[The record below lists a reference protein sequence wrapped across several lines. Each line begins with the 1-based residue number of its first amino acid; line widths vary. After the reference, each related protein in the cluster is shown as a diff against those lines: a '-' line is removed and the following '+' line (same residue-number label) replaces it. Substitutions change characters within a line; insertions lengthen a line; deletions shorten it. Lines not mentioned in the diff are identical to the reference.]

1 MIVLL
6 KRELNNFL
14 NSLIGIIVISVFL
27 IINGL
32 FLWVFPGAY
41 NIFEGGYA
49 SLQPL
54 FDLAP
59 YVFLFIIPAITMRF
73 FADEIKSGTIEML
86 LTKPLTDTQIV
97 LSKWLAGCLLTLLAI
112 IPTLVYYAT
121 VSAYAYAPG
130 VDHGGTL
137 GSYLGLLMLCCAF
150 IAIGLFASSLTDNQ
164 IISFVL
170 AFFISGFFFIGF
182 EMIHSLGVMG
192 QASLFMQGL
201 GILDHYQSMSRG
213 VIDSRD
219 VLYFL
224 GLILFFL
231 LLTRIRLESRKWG
244 GKTLPSNGKKPVQD
258 LRKKHMIGL
267 GLGLLLIVM
276 INLLGYIKFVRL
288 DLTAEKRHT
297 LTHATRSILQEL
309 DDVVYI
315 RVYLEGD
322 FPAGFRRLRNQ
333 TREILD
339 EFRAYTNSIQYEFV
353 NPSKVGDSRQ
363 VQDYYNEL
371 ISKGLEPAQ
380 IQIRADDASSQ
391 QVIFPGAIIR
401 YDGKEIAV
409 PLLQDQMGLPL
420 EEVLNHSA
428 QLLEYAFISHIRQ
441 ITTTDRA
448 TIAMLEGKDG
458 PHPEEMADLVSTLRQ
473 YYDVVGVE
481 TEQGLS
487 AFSDIQTLIIAK
499 PSIPFTEQDKF
510 IIDQFIMHGGSV
522 LWLVEAVLA
531 SMDSLQFP
539 NQETLGI
546 ARSINL
552 EDMLFRYGARINDN
566 LLMDLRSA
574 PIAVTTG
581 GFADRPQISLVP
593 WPFFP
598 LLSPASN
605 HPIVRNINFV
615 RSEFVSSIDTIEVDH
630 VDKTLLLST
639 SPYTRTVA
647 VPALIDLRLLQQAP
661 DESRYAGPPAHTA
674 LLLEGQFESL
684 FNNRMNPG
692 VSIPQNWSIRNN
704 SLPTAMIVVA
714 DGDIIRNQ
722 FTSSGQPLPLGYDR
736 FSGETF
742 GNKEFL
748 VNSINYLTDDSGIMT
763 ARNREVRLRMLDRT
777 SLQHDKTYV
786 QLVNLVTPL
795 LFILLLGLSKMIMR
809 KVRYARKKVD
819 HRQQD
824 TSK

>member
-1 MIVLL
+1 MYILL
-6 KRELNNFL
+6 QRELNNFL

-41 NIFEGGYA
+41 NIFDGGYA

-97 LSKWLAGCLLTLLAI
+97 LSKWLAGCLLAMI
-112 IPTLVYYAT
+112 AVIPTLVYYAT
-121 VSAYAYAPG
+121 VSAYAFAPG
-130 VDHGGTL
+130 IDHGGTL
-137 GSYLGLLMLCCAF
+137 GSYLGLLMLCCTF

-170 AFFISGFFFIGF
+170 AFFISGFVFIGF

-192 QASLFMQGL
+192 QASLFIKSL

-219 VLYFL
+219 VLYFM
-224 GLILFFL
+224 GLMLLFL

-244 GKTLPSNGKKPVQD
+244 GRIPASNKQKPGRD
-258 LRKKHMIGL
+258 LRRKHLIGL
-267 GLGLLLIVM
+267 GMGLLLIILV
-276 INLLGYIKFVRL
+276 NLLGSIKFVRI
-288 DLTAEKRHT
+288 DLTSEKRHT

-339 EFRAYTNSIQYEFV
+339 EFRAYTNRIQYEFI
-353 NPSKVGDSRQ
+353 NPARVGDSRQ
-363 VQDYYNEL
+363 VQEYYNHL
-371 ISKGLEPAQ
+371 VSKGLEPAQ

-401 YDGKEIAV
+401 YGDQEIAV
-409 PLLQDQMGLPL
+409 PLLQDQMGLPV

-428 QLLEYAFISHIRQ
+428 QLLEYSFISHIRQ
-441 ITTTDRA
+441 ATRTDRA
-448 TIAMLEGKDG
+448 RVAVLEGKGG
-458 PHPEEMADLVSTLRQ
+458 PHPEEMADLMSTLRQ
-473 YYDVVGVE
+473 YYDVVGVN
-481 TEQGLS
+481 TERGLS
-487 AFSDIQTLIIAK
+487 AFSDVRTLIIAK
-499 PSIPFTEQDKF
+499 PSEPFTEQDKF

-522 LWLVEAVLA
+522 LWLAEPVLA

-539 NQETLGI
+539 NQETLGV
-546 ARSINL
+546 ALSLNL
-552 EDMLFRYGARINDN
+552 EDMLFRYGARLNTN

-593 WPFFP
+593 WPYFP
-598 LLSPASN
+598 LLAPASN
-605 HPIVRNINFV
+605 HPVVRNINLV
-615 RSEFVSSIDTIEVDH
+615 RSEFVSSIDTIEVPH
-630 VDKTLLLST
+630 VDKTFLLST

-647 VPALIDLRLLQQAP
+647 VPTIIDLRLLQHAI
-661 DESRYAGPPAHTA
+661 DESRYAGPPAYA
-674 LLLEGQFESL
+674 AVLLEGQFESL
-684 FNNRMNPG
+684 FSNRMNPG
-692 VSIPQNWSIRNN
+692 VDIPQNWSIRPY
-704 SLPTAMIVVA
+704 SLPAAMIVVA

-722 FTSSGQPLPLGYDR
+722 FASSGQPLPLGYDR

-748 VNSINYLTDDSGIMT
+748 INCINYLTDDSGIIA

-777 SLQHDKTYV
+777 IMQQNKTYL
-786 QLVNLVTPL
+786 QIMNLVLPV
-795 LFILLLGLSKMIMR
+795 LFILLTGLARMVLR
-809 KVRYARKKVD
+809 KARYARKK
-819 HRQQD
+819 R
-824 TSK
+824 